1 MAYLLSA
8 LLGYGLGCI
17 NPAYVLARL
26 KGFDIRE
33 RGSKNAGASN
43 VIITLGK
50 ARGFLCASFDIGKA
64 AFAVWLTGVLFESDT
79 FAITA
84 ATCIMGHI
92 FPFYMG
98 FRGGKGLACLAGVF
112 LAYDL
117 RVFAAML
124 ALEILLALITK
135 YICFIPITASI
146 ALPIIYG
153 FMRQDPLGALL
164 LVGIAV
170 VICRKH
176 AVNIRRIQQGTEL
189 RLTYLWNRDKELR
202 RLKKYYPKEED
213 S

>member
-64 AFAVWLTGVLFESDT
+64 AFAVWLTGALFESDT

-84 ATCIMGHI
+84 ATCILGHI

>member
-64 AFAVWLTGVLFESDT
+64 AFAVWLTGVLFESDA

-135 YICFIPITASI
+135 YICFIPMTASI